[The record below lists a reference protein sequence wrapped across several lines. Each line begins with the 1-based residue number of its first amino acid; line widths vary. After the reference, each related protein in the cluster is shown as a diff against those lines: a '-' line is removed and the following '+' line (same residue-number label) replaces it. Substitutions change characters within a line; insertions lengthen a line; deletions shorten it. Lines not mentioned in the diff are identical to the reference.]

1 MAVPARRTSKMR
13 KNTRRSHDA
22 LISRTTATCP
32 NCGSVVLPH
41 HACMKCNTYKGVQI
55 PTTKKTTVLAATKE
69 AKPAKDSSTKKVKVT
84 KKDKKQATTNKA
96 LKDVAKKDATKE
108 TKK

>member
-22 LISRTTATCP
+22 LISRTTANCP

-41 HACMKCNTYKGVQI
+41 HACMKCNTYKGVNI
-55 PTTKKTTVLAATKE
+55 PTSKKTTVLSESKD
-69 AKPAKDSSTKKVKVT
+69 AKTAKVDASSDKKVKVT
-84 KKDKKQATTNKA
+84 KKDKKQAASKE
-96 LKDVAKKDATKE
+96 AKK
-108 TKK
+108 

>member
-22 LISRTTATCP
+22 LISRTTANCP

-41 HACMKCNTYKGVQI
+41 HACMKCNTYKGVNI
-55 PTTKKTTVLAATKE
+55 PTSKKTTVLAETKD
-69 AKPAKDSSTKKVKVT
+69 AKVKGSSDKKAKSP
-84 KKDKKQATTNKA
+84 KKDKKQVVNQ
-96 LKDVAKKDATKE
+96 ATKE
-108 TKK
+108 

>member
-22 LISRTTATCP
+22 LISRTTANCP

-41 HACMKCNTYKGVQI
+41 HACMKCHTYKGESI
-55 PTTKKTTVLAATKE
+55 PTSKKTTAVAKEPTETKAIDKKAEKKDKSNADSKE
-69 AKPAKDSSTKKVKVT
+69 AK
-84 KKDKKQATTNKA
+84 
-96 LKDVAKKDATKE
+96 E
-108 TKK
+108 

>member
-22 LISRTTATCP
+22 LISRTTANCP

-41 HACMKCNTYKGVQI
+41 RACMKCHTYKGESI
-55 PTTKKTTVLAATKE
+55 PTSKKTTVLAKESE
-69 AKPAKDSSTKKVKVT
+69 AKKETKDSIDAKKT
-84 KKDKKQATTNKA
+84 DKKDKSKS
-96 LKDVAKKDATKE
+96 DTKE

>member
-22 LISRTTATCP
+22 LISRTTANCP

-41 HACMKCNTYKGVQI
+41 HACMKCHTYKGENI
-55 PTTKKTTVLAATKE
+55 PTSKKTTAL
-69 AKPAKDSSTKKVKVT
+69 AKDDANTKAQETKAD
-84 KKDKKQATTNKA
+84 KKDKTKA
-96 LKDVAKKDATKE
+96 DIKE
-108 TKK
+108 TQK

>member
-22 LISRTTATCP
+22 LISRTTANCP

-41 HACMKCNTYKGVQI
+41 HACMKCNTYKGVNI
-55 PTTKKTTVLAATKE
+55 PTSKKTTVLAETKD
-69 AKPAKDSSTKKVKVT
+69 AKVKGSSDKKAKSP
-84 KKDKKQATTNKA
+84 KKDKKE
-96 LKDVAKKDATKE
+96 DKKQVVNQPTKE
-108 TKK
+108 

>member
-22 LISRTTATCP
+22 LISRTTAHCP

-41 HACMKCNTYKGVQI
+41 HACMKCHTYKGESI
-55 PTTKKTTVLAATKE
+55 PTSKKTTALAKE
-69 AKPAKDSSTKKVKVT
+69 TTEGNSVT
-84 KKDKKQATTNKA
+84 EVNDKKDKNKT
-96 LKDVAKKDATKE
+96 DSKE

>member
-22 LISRTTATCP
+22 LISRTTSICP

-41 HACMKCNTYKGVQI
+41 HACMKCHTYKGENI
-55 PTTKKTTVLAATKE
+55 PTSKKTTALSSEIK
-69 AKPAKDSSTKKVKVT
+69 AKSIASVT
-84 KKDKKQATTNKA
+84 DAKKDKDKTEI
-96 LKDVAKKDATKE
+96 KK
-108 TKK
+108 

>member
-22 LISRTTATCP
+22 LISRTTANCP

-41 HACMKCNTYKGVQI
+41 HACMKCNTYKGVNI
-55 PTTKKTTVLAATKE
+55 PTSKKTTVLAETKD
-69 AKPAKDSSTKKVKVT
+69 AKVKGSSDKKAKSP
-84 KKDKKQATTNKA
+84 KKDKKQ
-96 LKDVAKKDATKE
+96 VANQATKE
-108 TKK
+108 